1 MALENLKQN
10 IEMEK
15 NLLKEISI
23 FSSQLNNLE
32 RLYPYEK
39 REEERRILIK
49 MLDSSIKQLRIINN
63 SIPEILDSIS
73 PFKKLVEE
81 KKPEK
86 VKDLVKISYPS
97 KTSGGRKKEG
107 EISVTIK
114 TQEREDFIREL
125 NLSKET
131 LERLKKEEKKV
142 EKKEFLEFK
151 KPSLYAK
158 ISNKLFLNLSNS
170 FIKRGY
176 FKKLNLNLRKA
187 NMPYL
192 LTTYLSMAFFSML
205 LASFFGLILFA
216 FLFFYNPGIIEILR
230 NFLLILV
237 LPFLVFVSFYFY
249 PYAEAK
255 SVESKINQELPFVT
269 IHMAAISG
277 SGIEPSQIFKIISM
291 GEEYK
296 YTKKEIK
303 KIMNQI
309 NLYGYDLVTALKNT
323 ARGTSSKKFA
333 ELLNGMA
340 TTISGGGSL
349 SEFLDKRADT
359 LLFEYRLKREKYT
372 KSAETF
378 MDIYISIVI
387 AAPMIFTLLL
397 VLITV
402 SGINI
407 GMSLSTLTV
416 VIVSVIS
423 LINIIF
429 LVYLHLSQP
438 TY

>member
-10 IEMEK
+10 IEIEK

-32 RLYPYEK
+32 RLYPYE
-39 REEERRILIK
+39 RRDEERI
-49 MLDSSIKQLRIINN
+49 MLTRMLKSLTKQLRIINN

-86 VKDLVKISYPS
+86 VKGLMKISYLPE
-97 KTSGGRKKEG
+97 TGKKSVNG
-107 EISVTIK
+107 KRVSVTIK
-114 TQEREDFIREL
+114 TREKENFLEEL

-131 LERLKKEEKKV
+131 LRRLKKKGKKV

-170 FIKRGY
+170 FIKKGH

-192 LTTYLSMAFFSML
+192 LTTYLSMTFFSML
-205 LASFFGLILFA
+205 LALIFGLILFA
-216 FLFFYNPGIIEILR
+216 LLFFYNPGIIEILR
-230 NFLLILV
+230 NFLLIPA
-237 LPFLVFVSFYFY
+237 LPFFVFVLFYFY

-255 SVESKINQELPFVT
+255 SVESKINQELPFVA

-303 KIMNQI
+303 KIINQI

-323 ARGTSSKKFA
+323 AIGTSSKKFA
-333 ELLNGMA
+333 ELLNGIA

-359 LLFEYRLKREKYT
+359 LLFEYKLERERYT

-387 AAPMIFTLLL
+387 AAPMIMTLLL
-397 VLITV
+397 ILIAV
-402 SGINI
+402 SGIGI
-407 GMSLSTLTV
+407 GMSLSALTV
-416 VIVSVIS
+416 VIISIIS
-423 LINIIF
+423 LINMIF

>member
-1 MALENLKQN
+1 
-10 IEMEK
+10 
-15 NLLKEISI
+15 
-23 FSSQLNNLE
+23 
-32 RLYPYEK
+32 
-39 REEERRILIK
+39 
-49 MLDSSIKQLRIINN
+49 
-63 SIPEILDSIS
+63 
-73 PFKKLVEE
+73 
-81 KKPEK
+81 
-86 VKDLVKISYPS
+86 
-97 KTSGGRKKEG
+97 
-107 EISVTIK
+107 
-114 TQEREDFIREL
+114 
-125 NLSKET
+125 
-131 LERLKKEEKKV
+131 
-142 EKKEFLEFK
+142 
-151 KPSLYAK
+151 
-158 ISNKLFLNLSNS
+158 
-170 FIKRGY
+170 
-176 FKKLNLNLRKA
+176 
-187 NMPYL
+187 
-192 LTTYLSMAFFSML
+192 
-205 LASFFGLILFA
+205 
-216 FLFFYNPGIIEILR
+216 
-230 NFLLILV
+230 
-237 LPFLVFVSFYFY
+237 VFVSFYFY

-340 TTISGGGSL
+340 TTISGGGNL

-397 VLITV
+397 VLIAV
-402 SGINI
+402 SGISI
-407 GMSLSTLTV
+407 GMGLSTLTV
-416 VIVSVIS
+416 IIVSLIS
-423 LINIIF
+423 LINTVF